1 MPGSSPAFNARTF
14 ERYAGTAAGARMTVE
29 GTINKTGFLLLCM
42 VVPATWMWIQVME
55 AAGSF
60 AAPPP
65 AVGLG
70 LIGGLIGGLVFALA
84 TAFKPTWAPV
94 TAPLYAVCEGFLLG
108 AISAQFEA
116 QLRGIV
122 IQAVA
127 LTIGVLLT
135 MLFLYRSRIIRVT
148 DRFRTMVVAATGAI
162 FLVYLATFLLSLAGV
177 RVPYIHDGGTVGIVI
192 SLVVIGVA
200 AMNLMLD
207 FDFIEQGAAGGA
219 PAFLEWYGAFALMVT
234 LVWLYLRILRLLA
247 MLSRRR

>member
-1 MPGSSPAFNARTF
+1 MRGSSPALNSRTF
-14 ERYAGTAAGARMTVE
+14 ERYAGYAGARMTVE

-42 VVPATWMWIQVME
+42 VVPATWMWIQVMQG
-55 AAGSF
+55 AGSF
-60 AAPPP
+60 DTPSP

-70 LIGGLIGGLVFALA
+70 LIGGLIGGLVFALV
-84 TAFKPTWAPV
+84 TVFKPTWAPV
-94 TAPLYAVCEGFLLG
+94 TAPLYAICEGFLLG

-116 QLRGIV
+116 QMRGIV

-135 MLFLYRSRIIRVT
+135 MLFIYRSRIIRVT

-162 FLVYLATFLLSLAGV
+162 VLVYLGTFLLSLFGV
-177 RVPYIHDGGTVGIVI
+177 HLPYIHDGGTLGIVF

-200 AMNLMLD
+200 ALNLMLD

-219 PAFLEWYGAFALMVT
+219 PAFLEWYGAFGLMVT
-234 LVWLYLRILRLLA
+234 LVWLYLRILHLLA
-247 MLSRRR
+247 QLNRRR

>member
-1 MPGSSPAFNARTF
+1 MRGSSPALNSRTF
-14 ERYAGTAAGARMTVE
+14 ERYAGYATGARMTVE

-55 AAGSF
+55 GTGSF
-60 AAPPP
+60 AGPSP

-70 LIGGLIGGLVFALA
+70 LIGGLIGGLVFALV

-94 TAPLYAVCEGFLLG
+94 TAPAYAICEGFLLG

-127 LTIGVLLT
+127 LTIGVLMT
-135 MLFLYRSRIIRVT
+135 MLVLYRSRIIRVT
-148 DRFRTMVVAATGAI
+148 DRFRMMVISATGAI
-162 FLVYLATFLLSLAGV
+162 FLVYLGTFVLGMFGV
-177 RVPYIHDGGTVGIVI
+177 NLPYIHDGGTLGIVF

-200 AMNLMLD
+200 ALNLALD
-207 FDFIEQGAAGGA
+207 FDFIEQGAANGA
-219 PAFLEWYGAFALMVT
+219 PAFLEWYGAFGLMVT